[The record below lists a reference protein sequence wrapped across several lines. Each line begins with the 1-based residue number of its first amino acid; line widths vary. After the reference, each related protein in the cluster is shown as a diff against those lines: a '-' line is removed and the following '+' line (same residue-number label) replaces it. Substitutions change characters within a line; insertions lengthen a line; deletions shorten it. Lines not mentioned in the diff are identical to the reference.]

1 MYTDEMTTT
10 NPCDAFYAAPSPSG
24 AVALAIADHKAANKH
39 PMWEY
44 VTELQ
49 KAQDRTEAYPRLVA
63 ALRRYVGDAFSPE
76 SAIREQAHALL
87 HDLGEAE

>member
-1 MYTDEMTTT
+1 MTIT
-10 NPCDAFYAAPSPSG
+10 NACDAFYTAPSPSG

-39 PMWEY
+39 PIWEY

-63 ALRRYVGDAFSPE
+63 ALRRYVGDVFSPE
-76 SAIREQAHALL
+76 SAIKERAHALL
-87 HDLGEAE
+87 RDLGESE